1 MLRRV
6 AETRNYY
13 DKTVTRYNYLTGI
26 ANEIELALA
35 ESGLEMAQAQKADA
49 VRRNALFVD
58 RPEPDEIA

>member
-1 MLRRV
+1 MGRV
-6 AETRNYY
+6 AETRNNY

-49 VRRNALFVD
+49 VRRYALFVD